1 MSYEF
6 PFPTGQQTGQ
16 LYNWAATTSATLRR
30 VMQELTGGEAV
41 DLSQIQTDV
50 SNLKTQAQDLQ
61 DQIDALAMVPDMS
74 PQHAFELSLVT
85 RADEIIGSFAGLR
98 ERVQTRLEQNADAAM
113 QAAIQASKA
122 NTGVRTTVRVMNEA
136 NLALA
141 QRIDEVTADLGVT
154 NGNVTQLTQTVADGN
169 AALGAQ
175 ITNVQS
181 TVAGNTASIQQ
192 TISSVNGILA
202 RYALVIN
209 AQGEQVGW
217 FKMDG
222 SAQGAVA
229 AFNVDFF
236 TIGKA
241 GVAGGNA
248 VQPFTVGI
256 ANGVGST
263 VLRGEVVADGSIS
276 ARTIQAGA
284 VTADKISA
292 NTLSAIVANLGEVV
306 AGLMRNAADTCRFD
320 IANMRWYRPD
330 GKFDLNAASGYFI
343 MKP

>member
-1 MSYEF
+1 VSYEF

-16 LYNWAATTSATLRR
+16 LYNWATATSATLRR
-30 VMQELTGGEAV
+30 VMQELTGGEVV

-141 QRIDEVTADLGVT
+141 ERIDQVTADLGVT
-154 NGNVTQLTQTVADGN
+154 NGDVTQLTQAVADGDN
-169 AALGAQ
+169 ALATQLDDVS
-175 ITNVQS
+175 T
-181 TVAGNTASIQQ
+181 TVAGNTTAISQ

-202 RYALVIN
+202 RYAVVIN
-209 AQGEQVGW
+209 SQGEQVGW

-222 SAQGAVA
+222 SAQGTNA

-236 TIGKA
+236 TVGKA
-241 GVAGGNA
+241 GTAGGNA
-248 VQPFTVGI
+248 IQPFTVGI
-256 ANGVGST
+256 RNGVGST
-263 VLRGEVVADGSIS
+263 VFRGEVIADDSIS
-276 ARTIQAGA
+276 TPQLKAGA

-292 NTLSAIVANLGEVV
+292 NSLSAISANAGTLT
-306 AGLMRNAADTCRFD
+306 AGLIRDALNHYNFD
-320 IANMRWYRPD
+320 MTNGILKSTDNQWVMNIP
-330 GKFDLNAASGYFI
+330 GKSWDIIF
-343 MKP
+343 

>member
-1 MSYEF
+1 
-6 PFPTGQQTGQ
+6 
-16 LYNWAATTSATLRR
+16 
-30 VMQELTGGEAV
+30 MQELTGGEVV

-136 NLALA
+136 NLAFA
-141 QRIDEVTADLGVT
+141 QRLDEVTADLGVT

-181 TVAGNTASIQQ
+181 SVAGNTASIQQ
-192 TISSVNGILA
+192 TISSVNGILS

-209 AQGEQVGW
+209 TQGEQVGW

-236 TIGKA
+236 TVGKA
-241 GVAGGNA
+241 GTAGGNA
-248 VQPFTVGI
+248 TTPFAVGI
-256 ANGVGST
+256 ANGIGT
-263 VLRGEVVADGSIS
+263 IVLRGEVIADGSIS

-292 NTLSAIVANLGEVV
+292 NSLSAISANAGTLT
-306 AGLMRNAADTCRFD
+306 AGLIRDASNLYNFD
-320 IANMRWYRPD
+320 MTNGILKSTDNQWVMNIP
-330 GKFDLNAASGYFI
+330 GKSWDIVF
-343 MKP
+343 

>member
-16 LYNWAATTSATLRR
+16 LYNWATATSATLRR
-30 VMQELTGGEAV
+30 VMQELTGGESI
-41 DLSQIQTDV
+41 DLTQIQTDV

-141 QRIDEVTADLGVT
+141 QRVDEVTADLGVT

-169 AALGAQ
+169 SALATQ
-175 ITNVQS
+175 IDTVQS
-181 TVAGNTASIQQ
+181 SVAGNTASIQQ
-192 TISSVNGILA
+192 TIASVNGILT

-222 SAQGAVA
+222 SAQGATA

-292 NTLSAIVANLGEVV
+292 NSLSAISANAGTLT
-306 AGLMRNAADTCRFD
+306 AGLIRDESNLYNFD
-320 IANMRWYRPD
+320 MTNGILKSTDNQWVMNIP
-330 GKFDLNAASGYFI
+330 GKSWDIVF
-343 MKP
+343 